1 MISLRGGWYILRH
14 DETDNREAK
23 AFEKWVR
30 VAHFCF
36 VGMGARDQ
44 HRQLVTEVE
53 ARLAGSFPDVE
64 VVAVDVQGGR
74 GARLTVY
81 IDRPGGVDLGL
92 CEAVTREL
100 DDLRDRY
107 ALDVSSPG
115 LDRPLRTVAQFERAT
130 GERVYVKTDVRL
142 DGRGVFR
149 GRLTGAGPA
158 VVALALDDG
167 GTVEVPFDTIA
178 KAHVI
183 FEFDDT
189 GGHQ

>member
-1 MISLRGGWYILRH
+1 
-14 DETDNREAK
+14 
-23 AFEKWVR
+23 
-30 VAHFCF
+30 
-36 VGMGARDQ
+36 MGARDQ
-44 HRQLVTEVE
+44 HRELVSEVE

-64 VVAVDVQGGR
+64 VVAVDVQSGR

-81 IDRPGGVDLGL
+81 VDRPGGVDLGL
-92 CEAVTREL
+92 CEAVAREL

-142 DGRGVFR
+142 DGRAVFR
-149 GRLTGAGPA
+149 GRLTGARPA
-158 VVALALDDG
+158 AVTLVLDEG
-167 GTVEVPFDTIA
+167 AAVEIPFDTIA

>member
-1 MISLRGGWYILRH
+1 
-14 DETDNREAK
+14 
-23 AFEKWVR
+23 
-30 VAHFCF
+30 
-36 VGMGARDQ
+36 MGAHDQ
-44 HRQLVTEVE
+44 QRQLVTEVE
-53 ARLAGSFPDVE
+53 ARLAGPFPEVE

-74 GARLTVY
+74 GAHLTVY

-92 CEAVTREL
+92 CEAVARAL

-115 LDRPLRTVAQFERAT
+115 LDRPLRTAAQFERAT

-142 DGRGVFR
+142 DGRAVFR

-158 VVALALDDG
+158 AVMLTLDEG
-167 GTVEVPFDTIA
+167 AAVEIPLDTIA

-183 FEFDDT
+183 FDFDDT

>member
-1 MISLRGGWYILRH
+1 M
-14 DETDNREAK
+14 K
-23 AFEKWVR
+23 
-30 VAHFCF
+30 
-36 VGMGARDQ
+36 ARDQ

-53 ARLAGSFPDVE
+53 ARLAGPFPDVE
-64 VVAVDVQGGR
+64 LVAVDVEGGR

-92 CEAVTREL
+92 CEAVAREL
-100 DDLRDRY
+100 DELRDRY

-115 LDRPLRTVAQFERAT
+115 LDRPLRTVAQFERAV
-130 GERVYVKTDVRL
+130 GERVYVKTDEPL
-142 DGRGVFR
+142 NGRSVFR

-158 VVALALDDG
+158 AVALTLDEG
-167 GTVEVPFDTIA
+167 APAEVPFDTIA